1 MNAAANTYKATKIK
15 KSPAR
20 IAFEILN
27 YIIAILGSII
37 FLLPVLHVLNASLSD
52 PNWLNTQ
59 GGLILLPHNPSFGG
73 YQLVFKNGQIW
84 SGFYNTVIYVVGATA
99 LGMFLT
105 IIGGYV
111 LSRKDLLWAN
121 AIMLFISFTML
132 FSGGMI
138 ASYLLVKGLGMLET
152 RWAVIIPTCMSTF
165 NLIMMRTS
173 FSTVPE
179 SLIESA
185 KLDGAN
191 EFTIIF
197 RVLMPLVKATVA
209 TVALY
214 YIIGNWNSWFTAAI
228 YVSQSR
234 DKWPLQLVLREI
246 LLINDMTS
254 ATSASDLAGNSD
266 IYKNLVKY
274 CVIMVSSI
282 PMFIVYPF
290 VMKYFK
296 SGVMLG
302 SIKG

>member
-1 MNAAANTYKATKIK
+1 M
-15 KSPAR
+15 
-20 IAFEILN
+20 
-27 YIIAILGSII
+27 
-37 FLLPVLHVLNASLSD
+37 LL
-52 PNWLNTQ
+52 
-59 GGLILLPHNPSFGG
+59 
-73 YQLVFKNGQIW
+73 
-84 SGFYNTVIYVVGATA
+84 
-99 LGMFLT
+99 
-105 IIGGYV
+105 
-111 LSRKDLLWAN
+111 
-121 AIMLFISFTML
+121 ISFTML

-197 RVLMPLVKATVA
+197 RVLMPL
-209 TVALY
+209 Y
-214 YIIGNWNSWFTAAI
+214 YIIGNWNSWFTASI

-234 DKWPLQLVLREI
+234 EKWPLQLVLREI